1 MSILAVTRFW
11 LICCTISCHGH
22 GLYSPFES
30 GEESYPFPSS
40 FLFPNSFAPRSSFV
54 FPRSIF
60 ARRISI
66 KSSGNNAANQIS
78 QVNKTCPEGSELKRD
93 SSKAKFLC
101 ECKKYHLKW
110 PQDGLC
116 YREYEK
122 GPCPN
127 GHR

>member
-1 MSILAVTRFW
+1 MLILAATQFW
-11 LICCTISCHGH
+11 LICCTICCHGH

-30 GEESYPFPSS
+30 GEVSYPSPSS
-40 FLFPNSFAPRSSFV
+40 FLFPNAFGTRSSFV

-66 KSSGNNAANQIS
+66 KSGGNKSVNEIS
-78 QVNKTCPEGSELKRD
+78 QSKKTCPEGSELRRD
-93 SSKAKFLC
+93 ANGANFIC

-110 PQDGLC
+110 KEDGLC
-116 YREYEK
+116 YREYEQ
-122 GPCPN
+122 GPCPH

>member
-40 FLFPNSFAPRSSFV
+40 FLLPNSFAPRSSFV

-66 KSSGNNAANQIS
+66 KGGRIKSGNEIS
-78 QVNKTCPEGSELKRD
+78 QSNKTCAEGSELRRD
-93 SSKAKFLC
+93 VNGINFVC

-110 PQDGLC
+110 IQDGLC
-116 YREYEK
+116 YREYEQ
-122 GPCPN
+122 GPCPH